1 MQTNNKAPVDVFKS
15 LTDAI
20 ESSLALA
27 WKVVIALGGLVLV
40 AYCYFESIMPEGLS
54 LGDAFF
60 LASASFSFACIALIG
75 VGCGAFAALWLLKLI
90 VVVRNHRLAARGLPP
105 ASRLHRF
112 VDSGSMMLMSF
123 FVALP
128 FAYLLIF
135 VRDQTPDGR
144 MHATLMFFATV
155 GAFASIIF
163 LIVPAQAQ
171 RRDVR
176 FTVSICAMAVFGAL
190 VATRPALLNLAMVNL
205 GVRSAP
211 GQMLLFSN
219 AEHDEL
225 AAIADAS
232 GVKVSFCKLP
242 GTAMWGT
249 RAVRAVW
256 YGVGNSSYVRLFDE
270 ANASRDVLVRVDRTA
285 MEVLR
290 GDKTD
295 FKCISAPSPTGRASD
310 ARPS

>member
-1 MQTNNKAPVDVFKS
+1 MRSNMVAS
-15 LTDAI
+15 LT
-20 ESSLALA
+20 ALKA
-27 WKVVIALGGLVLV
+27 AMMTLSILVEVTLYSAL
-40 AYCYFESIMPEGLS
+40 
-54 LGDAFF
+54 
-60 LASASFSFACIALIG
+60 
-75 VGCGAFAALWLLKLI
+75 
-90 VVVRNHRLAARGLPP
+90 RRLNA
-105 ASRLHRF
+105 
-112 VDSGSMMLMSF
+112 
-123 FVALP
+123 
-128 FAYLLIF
+128 
-135 VRDQTPDGR
+135 VRDSR
-144 MHATLMFFATV
+144 SAW
-155 GAFASIIF
+155 
-163 LIVPAQAQ
+163 
-171 RRDVR
+171 
-176 FTVSICAMAVFGAL
+176 
-190 VATRPALLNLAMVNL
+190 VNL
-205 GVRSAP
+205 GVRPAP

-270 ANASRDVLVRVDRTA
+270 ANASRDVHVRVDRTA

-290 GDKTD
+290 GDKID